1 MFSNFIEVC
10 HTCLNSKSLHKMAKP
25 VLQLLISVRLKIERE
40 REKKNSNRYLK
51 NRGFYVL
58 FDDDPLKYF
67 AYGFSLT

>member
-40 REKKNSNRYLK
+40 KKKNSNRYSK